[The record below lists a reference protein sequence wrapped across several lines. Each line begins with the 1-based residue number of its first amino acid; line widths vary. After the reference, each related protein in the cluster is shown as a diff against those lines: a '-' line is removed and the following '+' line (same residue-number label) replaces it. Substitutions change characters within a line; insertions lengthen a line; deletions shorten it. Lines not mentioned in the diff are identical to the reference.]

1 MRSDTPRIY
10 DELERLRGQ
19 VGGLQK
25 ELRALL
31 AQRFGPAAEHA
42 GDRVAAIVD
51 AAEQSA
57 ADLTAEA
64 QKEAAAWRERQREEA
79 QIEADRIRAEAQAEA
94 ATIRADAARVRDQMI
109 ERVRTELERTCEQ
122 LAAQLQTSVREA
134 INAVVA
140 AGGVSGSA
148 ESAAEA
154 EAHHAAPD
162 RGAPAGEDLESATT
176 VLEQSLHHLSEI
188 AQSLPESR

>member
-19 VGGLQK
+19 VGGLQQ
-25 ELRALL
+25 ELRQLL
-31 AQRFGPAAEHA
+31 GQRFGPVAEHA

-64 QKEAAAWRERQREEA
+64 QKETAAWRERQLEEA
-79 QIEADRIRAEAQAEA
+79 QMEADRIRAEANAEA
-94 ATIRADAARVRDQMI
+94 AIIRTDAARVKDEMI
-109 ERVRTELERTCEQ
+109 ERVHTELARTCEQ

-140 AGGVSGSA
+140 AGGAPRSA

-154 EAHHAAPD
+154 EAHHAVPE
-162 RGAPAGEDLESATT
+162 GGPGEDLQSATT
-176 VLEQSLHHLSEI
+176 VLEQSLEHLSEI
-188 AQSLPESR
+188 AQALPESR